1 MGVFFLGPLSCTCV
15 EARNLSGRRQ
25 TCLRALLPAPGRPDS
40 RSRACS
46 APAGRPERC
55 SPGVTY
61 KGGLLW
67 PRARKASVAR
77 FFPHPTP
84 PTKSWGSSR
93 LVGDSWFSWLVGQR
107 PTTGAKVSLN
117 ALGEWVKGDLGHY
130 LNDGLKAACWAQS
143 TSFRA
148 LLLEREGARRRQTPP
163 RPRAAHGIR
172 GSAKLLF

>member
-1 MGVFFLGPLSCTCV
+1 MGGGVFLGTVFMHLHRGPQSL
-15 EARNLSGRRQ
+15 RQ
-25 TCLRALLPAPGRPDS
+25 ATDLPPRAAPGSRKAGFPQQSLLRPGWPPRALLS
-40 RSRACS
+40 RCYLQR
-46 APAGRPERC
+46 R
-55 SPGVTY
+55 SP
-61 KGGLLW
+61 L
-67 PRARKASVAR
+67 ASSPQGFRSSVL
-77 FFPHPTP
+77 PPP

-130 LNDGLKAACWAQS
+130 LNDGLQAACWAQS

-172 GSAKLLF
+172 EIGRAHV